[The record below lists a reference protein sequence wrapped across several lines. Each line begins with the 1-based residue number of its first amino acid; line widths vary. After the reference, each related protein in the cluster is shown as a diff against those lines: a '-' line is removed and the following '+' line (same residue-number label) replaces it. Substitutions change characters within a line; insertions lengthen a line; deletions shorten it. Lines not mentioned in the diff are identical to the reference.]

1 MLEIS
6 GIGIVAAFMAGMISF
21 LSPCVLPLIP
31 GYVSYIAGGQAAECQ
46 TSMYPRQKIA
56 NIALSLCFILGFSSV
71 FISLGASASAFGQM
85 MISYKY
91 ELNLV
96 GGAIVILFGA
106 FMIGLAQFSL
116 LQRDFRV
123 HLEIPGGK
131 PVSAY
136 ILGLAFGFGWT
147 PCIGPILGAIL
158 TVNATVTTMKEGVI
172 LLLIYSLGLG
182 VPFLLAAIFTDSLS
196 RKILR
201 LGLLGRRLHFAA
213 GILMIGMGIA
223 MMTDQLSTFSYWLL
237 STFPILSVIG

>member
-96 GGAIVILFGA
+96 GGAIV
-106 FMIGLAQFSL
+106 
-116 LQRDFRV
+116 RV